1 MKILVADDDEFFL
14 AMVGDILTGA
24 GHEVVSASDGLE
36 ALEKAESENPEI
48 IVLDIVLP
56 GLLGTEVCEKLREH
70 SLTAKIPILLI
81 SSRFA
86 EIETDAG
93 LLEYFKADDFLRKP
107 FEADELLRR
116 VNSLAGSASR
126 TSDDGKG
133 QDK

>member
-14 AMVGDILTGA
+14 KMIEDILTGA
-24 GHEVVSASDGLE
+24 GHDVVAASDGVETLD
-36 ALEKAESENPEI
+36 KAQSENPDV

-56 GLLGTEVCEKLREH
+56 GLLGTEVCEQLREH

-86 EIETDAG
+86 EIESDAG

-107 FEADELLRR
+107 FNADELIRR
-116 VNSLAGSASR
+116 VNNLFGFPSI
-126 TSDDGKG
+126 TSDD
-133 QDK
+133 